1 MSKTILIY
9 YQGGAYGTFI
19 EWLLTYLTDTNIDGQ
34 LPFSRFGNSHKFEG
48 NRINKN
54 PSSLEQVTT
63 ANNVKFARTHTGTI
77 SIEQIS
83 SLFSSVIQIN
93 VPFTSKF
100 WINRNGFEKFD
111 IVDLDEKEISYF
123 KEYDQES
130 FFWIK
135 NYTDANKELRTP
147 RLFATY
153 FTQEQL
159 TSYNVANIDDLKRWQ
174 LREIFSFWEINSVMC
189 HKLSEQSDNVYNI
202 NVEDLRY
209 RMPSVIDEII
219 QKLQLNVIPD
229 RYAKIDWIW
238 QEWTSRQYDM
248 DRDQIVK
255 EYIDNVIN
263 CIDRTE
269 SKTFTILEE
278 AEIQQKLRESGYE
291 IKCDGLEYLPLR
303 TIDLKELL
311 YNV

>member
-1 MSKTILIY
+1 MSKPILIY

-19 EWLLTYLTDTNIDGQ
+19 EWLLTYLTDAKLDDQ

-54 PSSLEQVTT
+54 PSSLRQATT
-63 ANNVKFARTHTGTI
+63 SNNVNFARAHPGFI
-77 SIEQIS
+77 SIEQIN
-83 SLFSSVIQIN
+83 SLFFSVIQIN
-93 VPFTSKF
+93 VPSTSKF

-111 IVDLDEKEISYF
+111 IDDIDEREISYL
-123 KEYDQES
+123 KEYDPGVL
-130 FFWIK
+130 FWINK
-135 NYTDANKELRTP
+135 YADANKEYRTP
-147 RLFATY
+147 KLYATY

-159 TSYNVANIDDLKRWQ
+159 DGYDVANIDDLKRWQ
-174 LREIFSFWEINSVMC
+174 LREIFSFWEMNSVMC
-189 HKLSEQSDNVYNI
+189 QKLSEQSDNVYNI

-255 EYIDNVIN
+255 EYINNVIN
-263 CIDRTE
+263 CIDQTE

-291 IKCDGLEYLPLR
+291 IKCDGLDYLPLR

>member
-1 MSKTILIY
+1 MSKPILIY

-19 EWLLTYLTDTNIDGQ
+19 EWLLTYLTDPKLDDQ
-34 LPFSRFGNSHKFEG
+34 LPFERAGNAHKFKG
-48 NRINKN
+48 NYINKDSN
-54 PSSLEQVTT
+54 SLKQATT
-63 ANNVKFARTHTGTI
+63 DNNSGFARIHPDII
-77 SIEQIS
+77 SIEQIN

-93 VPFTSKF
+93 VPSASKF
-100 WINRNGFEKFD
+100 WIERNGFEKVD
-111 IVDLDEKEISYF
+111 IDDLNEKEISHL

-130 FFWIK
+130 LFWINK
-135 NYTDANKELRTP
+135 YADANKELRAP
-147 RLFATY
+147 RRFATY

-159 TSYNVANIDDLKRWQ
+159 DGYDVANIDDLKRWQ
-174 LREIFSFWEINSVMC
+174 LREIFSFWDLPTVMYP
-189 HKLSEQSDNVYNI
+189 KLLDQIDNVYNTT
-202 NVEDLRY
+202 VENLRDQL
-209 RMPSVIDEII
+209 PIVVDEVI

-238 QEWTSRQYDM
+238 QEWTSRQSDM

-311 YNV
+311 YDV

>member
-1 MSKTILIY
+1 MSKPILIY

-19 EWLLTYLTDTNIDGQ
+19 EWLLTYLTDAKLDDQ

-54 PSSLEQVTT
+54 PSSLRQATT
-63 ANNVKFARTHTGTI
+63 SNNVNFARAHPGFI
-77 SIEQIS
+77 SIEQIN
-83 SLFSSVIQIN
+83 SLFFSVIQIN
-93 VPFTSKF
+93 VPSTSKF

-111 IVDLDEKEISYF
+111 IDDIDEREISYL
-123 KEYDQES
+123 KEYDPGVL
-130 FFWIK
+130 FWINK
-135 NYTDANKELRTP
+135 YADANKEYRTP
-147 RLFATY
+147 KLYATY

-159 TSYNVANIDDLKRWQ
+159 DGYDVANIDDLKRWQ
-174 LREIFSFWEINSVMC
+174 LREIFSFWDLPTVMYP
-189 HKLSEQSDNVYNI
+189 KLLDQIDNVYNTT
-202 NVEDLRY
+202 VENLRDQL
-209 RMPSVIDEII
+209 PIVVDEVI

-238 QEWTSRQYDM
+238 QEWTSRQSDM

-311 YNV
+311 YDV